1 MAKEFEM
8 KTVKKIGV
16 IRENDN
22 STVELR
28 ITEVNG
34 IERYDIRPWWE
45 DKDGNEKA
53 GKGIR
58 LTEEEL
64 NKLVELVEEM
74 E

>member
-1 MAKEFEM
+1 MAKEFEI

-16 IRENDN
+16 IRENDK

-28 ITEVNG
+28 ITDVNG
-34 IERYDIRPWWE
+34 TERYDIRGWYE
-45 DKDGNEKA
+45 DKDGAEKC

-64 NKLVELVEEM
+64 NKLVEIIENM